1 MNVCNQLENHS
12 KRAKKQEWATDCH
25 KVGTKV
31 TTKMTIFEDA
41 ADALLM
47 EISKMLSKKLNGVP
61 AKGQTQIVDM
71 SRPGVDGTATD
82 KDIEAELFDGLCQT
96 DADQFRADN
105 RLGLE
110 RIRMKE
116 GNGAPLYMRDMMR
129 SDKPRSTATSKAQS
143 RTPERPRHASSQR
156 TSK

>member
-1 MNVCNQLENHS
+1 
-12 KRAKKQEWATDCH
+12 
-25 KVGTKV
+25 
-31 TTKMTIFEDA
+31 
-41 ADALLM
+41 
-47 EISKMLSKKLNGVP
+47 
-61 AKGQTQIVDM
+61 M

-82 KDIEAELFDGLCQT
+82 KDIEAELFDGLCQA

-129 SDKPRSTATSKAQS
+129 SDKPHSTATSEAQL
-143 RTPERPRHASSQR
+143 RTPERPAREQANEDFGAQTIRMDGTTIFS
-156 TSK
+156 T